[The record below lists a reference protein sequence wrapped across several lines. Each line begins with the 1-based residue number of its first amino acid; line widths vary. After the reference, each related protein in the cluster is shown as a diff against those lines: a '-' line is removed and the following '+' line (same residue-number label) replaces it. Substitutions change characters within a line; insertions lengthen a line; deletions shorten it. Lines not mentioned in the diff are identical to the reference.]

1 VSDARLAGG
10 SAGLADSVC
19 ACSCLTSGSV
29 DCAACAAGWA
39 SRSSVHGGGPR
50 FSRGRHGGLRVDAG
64 TRRRRPRLLYACWF
78 GVTSSTRPWPP
89 RSWPAVVGDRGP
101 GGCDSSTISEG
112 RRLGTRLRQPRWRIA
127 CGLTSSLPTRRRPY
141 PRPGLHGAGALPME
155 KAGESP
161 QRLRQNQR
169 QIFLKIF
176 PAPPRLGPRTEP
188 PQPGLQPHELSLGS
202 ATLGVAPPRT
212 TAPSLL
218 ATVEYSTKSRF
229 R

>member
-1 VSDARLAGG
+1 MAG
-10 SAGLADSVC
+10 S
-19 ACSCLTSGSV
+19 
-29 DCAACAAGWA
+29 
-39 SRSSVHGGGPR
+39 
-50 FSRGRHGGLRVDAG
+50 RVDAG

-101 GGCDSSTISEG
+101 GGWDSSTISEG
-112 RRLGTRLRQPRWRIA
+112 RRLGTRLRQPGWRIA
-127 CGLTSSLPTRRRPY
+127 CGLTSSVPTRPRPY
-141 PRPGLHGAGALPME
+141 PPSRFAH
-155 KAGESP
+155 
-161 QRLRQNQR
+161 RLRQNQR

-188 PQPGLQPHELSLGS
+188 PQPGSQPRELSRGS
-202 ATLGVAPPRT
+202 ETLGVAPPRT
-212 TAPSLL
+212 MAPSLR